1 MIISFPTIEIVLSQV
16 PFSLLLFPLL
26 NPSFFVITNAYN
38 FLHVIATLLAALS
51 ISTKMELLCISLTEV
66 LILYRNQTID
76 LQSKL
81 AITSQSSSAELT
93 FLRII
98 LVLRLLIVAYFFI
111 H

>member
-51 ISTKMELLCISLTEV
+51 ISTKIKLLCNSF
-66 LILYRNQTID
+66 
-76 LQSKL
+76 KL

-93 FLRII
+93 FLRIN
-98 LVLRLLIVAYFFI
+98 LVLRLLLLSSMAEIILFF
-111 H
+111 HSLSYKC